1 MRKKSDTN
9 RRTPI
14 FLGSRE
20 TTLRDALPRVDRDA
34 RHTTTTTTD
43 RRATTTVMRAKRTPS
58 PTARDGAD
66 VAPTGNKKP
75 KKATTTTTTVER
87 SDAARRDAPRDARAF
102 TAIAWN
108 VAGLRSFHEKSLDRL
123 RGVIAGEAP
132 DVVILQ
138 EHKLQETHCAAF
150 TERLRRDFPMYKT
163 VRFAVSVAKKGYS
176 GVVVMCKAARNGTS
190 GSTQGT
196 LDAMFGGGA
205 KDEEAT
211 YDGPKLLEIRE
222 GLGARGYTDEGRT
235 MTLEFEGFYLVTA
248 YVPNSGQDLKRL
260 DYRIGEWE
268 RDMRAH
274 LKELDAKKPVVY
286 MGDLN
291 VAHLDSDIWN
301 VGASHIKKSAGT
313 TPQEREAFGVM
324 LEENDLRD
332 AFRHF
337 HGDAVGWF
345 SYWSVRAGNRPF
357 NKGLRLDYTLA
368 SKRVFDG
375 GADGVEVVDAFILDK
390 VLGSD
395 HAPVGVTLALR

>member
-1 MRKKSDTN
+1 
-9 RRTPI
+9 
-14 FLGSRE
+14 
-20 TTLRDALPRVDRDA
+20 
-34 RHTTTTTTD
+34 
-43 RRATTTVMRAKRTPS
+43 
-58 PTARDGAD
+58 
-66 VAPTGNKKP
+66 
-75 KKATTTTTTVER
+75 
-87 SDAARRDAPRDARAF
+87 
-102 TAIAWN
+102 
-108 VAGLRSFHEKSLDRL
+108 
-123 RGVIAGEAP
+123 
-132 DVVILQ
+132 
-138 EHKLQETHCAAF
+138 
-150 TERLRRDFPMYKT
+150 
-163 VRFAVSVAKKGYS
+163 
-176 GVVVMCKAARNGTS
+176 
-190 GSTQGT
+190 
-196 LDAMFGGGA
+196 
-205 KDEEAT
+205 
-211 YDGPKLLEIRE
+211 
-222 GLGARGYTDEGRT
+222 

-301 VGASHIKKSAGT
+301 VSASHIKKSAGT

>member
-1 MRKKSDTN
+1 M
-9 RRTPI
+9 
-14 FLGSRE
+14 
-20 TTLRDALPRVDRDA
+20 
-34 RHTTTTTTD
+34 
-43 RRATTTVMRAKRTPS
+43 
-58 PTARDGAD
+58 
-66 VAPTGNKKP
+66 
-75 KKATTTTTTVER
+75 
-87 SDAARRDAPRDARAF
+87 
-102 TAIAWN
+102 
-108 VAGLRSFHEKSLDRL
+108 
-123 RGVIAGEAP
+123 AGEAP
-132 DVVILQ
+132 DAVILQ
-138 EHKLQETHCAAF
+138 EHKLQEAHCAAF

>member
-1 MRKKSDTN
+1 MRAKRPTD
-9 RRTPI
+9 
-14 FLGSRE
+14 
-20 TTLRDALPRVDRDA
+20 DAPANA
-34 RHTTTTTTD
+34 RATGTKRPKPSGTTTTTTRARTD
-43 RRATTTVMRAKRTPS
+43 APRR
-58 PTARDGAD
+58 
-66 VAPTGNKKP
+66 
-75 KKATTTTTTVER
+75 ER
-87 SDAARRDAPRDARAF
+87 PRDARAF

-108 VAGLRSFHEKSLDRL
+108 VAGLRSFVEKSIDRL
-123 RGVIAGEAP
+123 REVVASEAP
-132 DVVILQ
+132 DAVILQ
-138 EHKLQETHCAAF
+138 EHKLQDAHVATF
-150 TERLRRDFPMYKT
+150 TERLRREFPMYET
-163 VRFAVSVAKKGYS
+163 VRFAVSAAKKGYS
-176 GVVVMCKAARNGTS
+176 GVVVMCKASLRGTS
-190 GSTQGT
+190 GRTQGT